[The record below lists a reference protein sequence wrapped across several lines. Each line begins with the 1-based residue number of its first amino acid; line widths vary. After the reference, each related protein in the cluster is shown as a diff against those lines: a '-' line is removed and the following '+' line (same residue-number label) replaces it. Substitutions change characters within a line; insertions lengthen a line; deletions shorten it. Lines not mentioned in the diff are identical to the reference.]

1 MYFVNLNIQL
11 KRITNPRLMLLIK
24 KNPRLMRK
32 YKSSPRLKRK
42 VLMEVEIFLL

>member
-24 KNPRLMRK
+24 K
-32 YKSSPRLKRK
+32 KSS
-42 VLMEVEIFLL
+42 VNAEIQEQSSFKAESSHGS